1 MRKKKWLSNDINK
14 TKMKNRPYKVT
25 RWNISVKGMRKMC
38 VDFRLYKLFGCIFHV
53 RQSAVLTIDTQW
65 SCFCF
70 DFLCVYR
77 LSLYDSASRLLSLRL
92 QETKIKTNSP
102 WHKLRWRRLNNHC
115 LCRFIVIVIKSCTLL
130 FGWRCCFLLARSFF
144 LAIDIIFSDGFF
156 SVYVRVI
163 RFLCDC
169 FDFFSFYFSRFDARW
184 IIFDCMPFSCCFFCV
199 MFCFALILALTM
211 RWVICSSCFMFHGI
225 LVGRVPNENP
235 KASAFL
241 LGLVYL
247 FWPDFHF
254 VLCLFWNWLFFF
266 FLL

>member
-1 MRKKKWLSNDINK
+1 MRLKTEGIRTCIRWEKYQAFDVLQVLKIQKKNSRLFFSYNRKMRKKKWLSNDINK

-25 RWNISVKGMRKMC
+25 RWNISVKGMREMC
-38 VDFRLYKLFGCIFHV
+38 VDSRLYNGCIFHV
-53 RQSAVLTIDTQW
+53 RQSAVLTIDKQW

-77 LSLYDSASRLLSLRL
+77 LSLYDSASRLLSLHL

-169 FDFFSFYFSRFDARW
+169 FDFFLSVSLVSMLGGSF
-184 IIFDCMPFSCCFFCV
+184 
-199 MFCFALILALTM
+199 LIVCLS
-211 RWVICSSCFMFHGI
+211 VVVS
-225 LVGRVPNENP
+225 
-235 KASAFL
+235 
-241 LGLVYL
+241 
-247 FWPDFHF
+247 F
-254 VLCLFWNWLFFF
+254 VLCFVLHWF
-266 FLL
+266 

>member
-1 MRKKKWLSNDINK
+1 
-14 TKMKNRPYKVT
+14 MKNRPYKVT
-25 RWNISVKGMRKMC
+25 RWNISVKGMGEMC
-38 VDFRLYKLFGCIFHV
+38 VDFRFYKLFGCIFHV

-65 SCFCF
+65 SCFCC
-70 DFLCVYR
+70 DFFVYR
-77 LSLYDSASRLLSLRL
+77 LSLDDFASRLFSLHL
-92 QETKIKTNSP
+92 QGTKIKTNSP

-130 FGWRCCFLLARSFF
+130 FVWRCCFLLARSFF
-144 LAIDIIFSDGFF
+144 LAIDIIFFRWFF
-156 SVYVRVI
+156 
-163 RFLCDC
+163 FLYMFVS
-169 FDFFSFYFSRFDARW
+169 FDFFVIVLIFFFCFSHFDARW
-184 IIFDCMPFSCCFFCV
+184 IIFDCMPFSSCFFCV
-199 MFCFALILALTM
+199 MFCFALIFALTM
-211 RWVICSSCFMFHGI
+211 RWVICSSCFMFHRI
-225 LVGRVPNENP
+225 SVGRVPNENP